1 MDTKTN
7 DSPTIKTS
15 NINAIAAVMAL
26 LVVMMTN
33 LMNIICIYLHNIS
46 MNTIPAVL
54 FPRIGYETGRAM
66 LQNDR
71 ERRTI
76 IAVAQ

>member
-7 DSPTIKTS
+7 ESPTIKTS

-33 LMNIICIYLHNIS
+33 TMNIICIFLHIYMMILFGINIQTP
-46 MNTIPAVL
+46 MQV
-54 FPRIGYETGRAM
+54 
-66 LQNDR
+66 
-71 ERRTI
+71 
-76 IAVAQ
+76 

>member
-26 LVVMMTN
+26 PDVMN
-33 LMNIICIYLHNIS
+33 DKHHEHNMYIS
-46 MNTIPAVL
+46 T
-54 FPRIGYETGRAM
+54 
-66 LQNDR
+66 
-71 ERRTI
+71 
-76 IAVAQ
+76 